1 MLRLE
6 VLSLLVSSDTGED
19 RGHSL
24 HSRPAA
30 AAVLGNSCMKKSLLF
45 IILFHRW
52 RNEVQWLS
60 GLFIVTILK
69 GPQLVSGT
77 ALQDVNSGYFVS
89 ATERAGLFVC
99 FFYM

>member
-19 RGHSL
+19 QGHSL

-30 AAVLGNSCMKKSLLF
+30 AAVLCNSCMKKSLLF

-89 ATERAGLFVC
+89 ATERAGLFGF